1 MPEAKA
7 HSFREASFQS
17 LQYCDYCQK
26 VLWGFARQGCQCSE
40 CGYTCHHLCSR
51 FSLNCHQLDRNHM
64 GDDRSS
70 VFTDSDRESVSR
82 FSTRSEVSTM
92 TSSRQRT
99 KKSSGF
105 ESDTPNAPLRVV
117 EDASKSSTP
126 NTAKTHRRTIQQHV
140 QDSMA
145 QATLNGVW
153 NPNVSILSPRATGK
167 AFSKFVSRA
176 TPITNAMSYFNH
188 VYHWQQPVVSFSY
201 LIFWSLLCLY
211 PSIIL
216 LIPPL
221 VILLTLPQLKS
232 AKSISDILLPTCT
245 DETSPQYFSNLRTVQ
260 DILTQG
266 ITIHDRLTRQLTRL
280 SQDNTRVPLGILG
293 VSGLISSI
301 AWIFGRQL
309 IWFIGCMILLRHTW
323 MWQVAQKAVGAIL
336 EVIQTL
342 VDAAGKLGLIKAN
355 PTFAADPDTLEISI
369 FENQR
374 WWAGSGFTGQLLRA
388 ERKPWTNITGA
399 EPLVPKEDMPPP
411 IGFRWTDKEWHL
423 DESGPWMDSV
433 LGIGE

>member
-1 MPEAKA
+1 
-7 HSFREASFQS
+7 
-17 LQYCDYCQK
+17 
-26 VLWGFARQGCQCSE
+26 
-40 CGYTCHHLCSR
+40 
-51 FSLNCHQLDRNHM
+51 
-64 GDDRSS
+64 
-70 VFTDSDRESVSR
+70 
-82 FSTRSEVSTM
+82 M

-105 ESDTPNAPLRVV
+105 DSDTPNSPLRVV
-117 EDASKSSTP
+117 DDAAKSPTP

-176 TPITNAMSYFNH
+176 TPITHAISYFNH

-201 LIFWSLLCLY
+201 LIFWSLLCKCLVMGIGLNFGDWTPPTRFNHEFWLWPAPFIKGLY

-216 LIPPL
+216 FIPPL

-232 AKSISDILLPTCT
+232 AKSISDILLPICT

-266 ITIHDRLTRQLTRL
+266 ITVHDKLTRQLAHL
-280 SQDNTRVPLGILG
+280 SQEDNTRVPLGMLG
-293 VSGLISSI
+293 LAGLTSSI

-309 IWFIGCMILLRHTW
+309 VWFIGCMVLLRHTW
-323 MWQVAQKAVGAIL
+323 LWQIAQKVVGAIL
-336 EVIQTL
+336 EAIQTL
-342 VDAAGKLGLIKAN
+342 VDGAGKLGLIKAN
-355 PTFAADPDTLEISI
+355 LTLAADPDTLEISI

-374 WWAGSGFTGQLLRA
+374 WWAGSGFTGQVCGFGSWRA
-388 ERKPWTNITGA
+388 S
-399 EPLVPKEDMPPP
+399 
-411 IGFRWTDKEWHL
+411 F
-423 DESGPWMDSV
+423 
-433 LGIGE
+433 